1 MRANE
6 NFCRPFYFLQFL
18 YISSICVF
26 LKREKK
32 KKNQSATVVRID
44 FDIAAPP
51 SNSQESKSRRKLKMG
66 SAALLDSK
74 ESNDQ
79 KATDS
84 SGNFYFI
91 FLL

>member
-32 KKNQSATVVRID
+32 KNQSATVVRID

-51 SNSQESKSRRKLKMG
+51 SNSQESKRRRKLKMG

-74 ESNDQ
+74 ASNNQ

-91 FLL
+91 FL